1 MFCHRNVQLRI
12 IFFFKFYDWIHGLW
26 LFAFAIAAVLGGP
39 VEPDQQNLEGH
50 REINLTRSP
59 HIEIGLAPNE
69 IIIV

>member
-1 MFCHRNVQLRI
+1 M
-12 IFFFKFYDWIHGLW
+12 W

-59 HIEIGLAPNE
+59 HIDIGLAPNG
-69 IIIV
+69 IIIVCQYTLTIIITDVLLLLLLLIHI